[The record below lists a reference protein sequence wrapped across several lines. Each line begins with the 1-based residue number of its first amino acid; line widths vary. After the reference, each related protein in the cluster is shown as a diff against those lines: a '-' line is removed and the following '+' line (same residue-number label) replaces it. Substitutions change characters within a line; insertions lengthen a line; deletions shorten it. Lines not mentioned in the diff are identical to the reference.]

1 MGNFTKFS
9 DWEKSKYSSVQEDAV
24 KQEKNSSEESAEL
37 LAQIADLVAQRKAHI
52 KNKED
57 FEAQILEIDI
67 KILKLEVE
75 KNELKEK
82 RKQLT
87 GAKEIADNR
96 RKEGKTHE
104 QE

>member
-1 MGNFTKFS
+1 MGQFTKFS
-9 DWEKSKYSSVQEDAV
+9 DWEKQKYSGLQEETE
-24 KQEKNSSEESAEL
+24 QEPNTSEESAEL

-87 GAKEIADNR
+87 GAKEIADKR
-96 RKEGKTHE
+96 RTEGKSHGKE
-104 QE
+104 

>member
-1 MGNFTKFS
+1 MAQFTKFS
-9 DWEKSKYSSVQEDAV
+9 DWEKQKYSNLQEEDGE
-24 KQEKNSSEESAEL
+24 QEQNPSEESAEL

-57 FEAQILEIDI
+57 FAAQILEIDI

-87 GAKEIADNR
+87 GAKEIAETR
-96 RKEGKTHE
+96 RKEGKSHGKE
-104 QE
+104 